1 MDVSEIRYAPVDG
14 SRIAYQEFG
23 AGERVVYIPP
33 IVSHIEMKWE
43 HEFHRRVL
51 DHLGAHLHILHF
63 DKRGVGLSDSYDGQP
78 TAEDRVKDIAAVM
91 DAAGWDRAHIL
102 GISEGADMA
111 MLFAAHSPQR
121 VERVVLMGAAAPS
134 SYGERVEQLSAG
146 HHRTVDEITAE
157 IMEVAGG
164 WGEDA
169 LPFARLFAPSRVDDT
184 AYLRWANRL
193 NRLSASPAQFAAQL
207 FSIPE
212 IREAIDPEGFEG
224 HAVLVVHVEG
234 DRVNPVGNGRLLAET
249 IPEAEYVEVP
259 GTDHLVY
266 SLDNWRDAIDPAI
279 EFITGRRPAA
289 SPNRRFGVVLFTD
302 IVNSTAT
309 AAGLGDARYAE
320 LIDRHD
326 SACHRTV
333 FLNRGRVVKSTGD
346 GVLAVFDSPSD
357 AVHCTRDLR
366 TALAELG
373 IAIRA
378 GLHAG
383 EIEEHADGDVS
394 GLAVNVAARVEQA
407 ADDGAIFVSETMQ
420 QLLLGT
426 EFEFREAGEHQLKGI
441 DGSWTLCELR

>member
-1 MDVSEIRYAPVDG
+1 MDVGEIHYASVDG
-14 SRIAYQEFG
+14 TRLAYQEFG

-43 HEFHRRVL
+43 HELHRRVL
-51 DHLGAHLHILHF
+51 DHCGAHLRVLHF
-63 DKRGVGLSDSYDGQP
+63 DKRGIGLSDRAPEGA
-78 TAEDRVKDIAAVM
+78 TLEDRVNDIGVVM
-91 DAAGWDRAHIL
+91 DAAGWDSAHL
-102 GISEGADMA
+102 MGISEGADMA
-111 MLFAAHSPQR
+111 MLFAERFPDR
-121 VERVVLMGAAAPS
+121 VDQVVLMGASVPS
-134 SYGERVEQLSAG
+134 AQAHRVEALSG
-146 HHRTVDEITAE
+146 EHHRSTDEIVADLMAVAE
-157 IMEVAGG
+157 Q
-164 WGEDA
+164 WGENP
-169 LPFARLFAPSRVDDT
+169 LPFAELFAPSRVDDE

-193 NRLSASPAQFAAQL
+193 NRLSASPTEFVTQLSAVAEYTDILEPAALRSQPTL
-207 FSIPE
+207 I
-212 IREAIDPEGFEG
+212 
-224 HAVLVVHVEG
+224 VQVVG
-234 DRVNPVGNGRLLAET
+234 DRVRPVGNGRLLAEL
-249 IPEAEYVEVP
+249 IPEAESLEVP

-279 EFITGRRPAA
+279 EFITGRRPAV

-302 IVNSTAT
+302 IVNSTVT

-357 AVHCTRDLR
+357 AVHCTRELR

-407 ADDGAIFVSETMQ
+407 ADDGSIFVSETMQ

-426 EFEFREAGEHQLKGI
+426 EFEFRDVGEHELKGI
-441 DGSWTLCELR
+441 GGAWTLCELL